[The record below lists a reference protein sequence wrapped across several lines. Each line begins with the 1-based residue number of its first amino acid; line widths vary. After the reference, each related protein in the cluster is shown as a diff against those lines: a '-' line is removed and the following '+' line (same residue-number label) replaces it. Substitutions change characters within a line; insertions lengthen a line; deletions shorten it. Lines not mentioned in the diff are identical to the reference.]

1 MPRYR
6 IAIAIC
12 FALLSASPSSAINFG
27 EVTADGTWDCK
38 DQAGIATG
46 SVVLAETSYAFFA
59 ADGKLQG
66 YGKVYAITA
75 GGTID
80 LPLFA
85 MVSGYM
91 KDELGSSGFGMRGP
105 RDNPFNYTSELY
117 LNVVLSEDGKQDW
130 DCIQRKAP
138 GAVN

>member
-1 MPRYR
+1 MSRH
-6 IAIAIC
+6 ALAAAVC
-12 FALLSASPSSAINFG
+12 FALLSASPSGAVIDFG

-38 DQAGIATG
+38 DQAGTPTG
-46 SVVLAETSYAFFA
+46 TVVLAETSYAFIKL
-59 ADGKLQG
+59 DGTLAG

-80 LPLFA
+80 LPMFA

-91 KDELGSSGFGMRGP
+91 KDELGSSGLGMRGP
-105 RDNPFNYTSELY
+105 RDNPFDYTGELY

-138 GAVN
+138 GA